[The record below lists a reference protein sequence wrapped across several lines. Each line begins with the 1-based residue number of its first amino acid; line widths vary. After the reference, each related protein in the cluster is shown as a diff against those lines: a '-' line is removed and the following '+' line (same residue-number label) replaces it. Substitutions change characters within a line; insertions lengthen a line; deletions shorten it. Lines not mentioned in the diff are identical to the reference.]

1 MAVFLYAVKS
11 PESKR
16 QYPRRFKMFLDFLG
30 IDDSLKEQAEEFLKN
45 AKQDPEWV
53 QNSLIQ
59 FISYHNDRAKRG
71 EISVSTIPNYYRAT
85 KLFCEMN
92 DIVLGWKKIAR
103 GMARGRKAANDRA
116 PTLEEIQRLVEYP
129 DRRIKPIVNTMVSS
143 GIRIGAW
150 DYLQWKHVSP
160 IANDNG
166 EIVAARLLVYAGDPE
181 EYYSFITSEAYN
193 SLKDWM
199 DFRASYGENISG
211 ESWVMRDIWQTTNI
225 TYGANL
231 GLATCPLKLKS
242 SGIKRLLERALWE
255 QGLRRPLAKG
265 VRRHEWKAAHGFR
278 KYYKSHAE
286 QVMKPINVE
295 ITMGHNIGLSES
307 YYRPT
312 QQEVLQDYLKAV
324 DNLTIGV
331 DKAVLQK
338 QVDRIKQETK
348 DNEYVIRGKL
358 QEKDEEIRS
367 MKEDL
372 SYMRSQMNDVL
383 EVLKIAKSK
392 DGMLGKDRTM
402 LDGNRRV
409 TIGYVDN
416 NNKIVEV
423 KIPLDGVE
431 VNAGSATE

>member
-1 MAVFLYAVKS
+1 
-11 PESKR
+11 
-16 QYPRRFKMFLDFLG
+16 
-30 IDDSLKEQAEEFLKN
+30 
-45 AKQDPEWV
+45 
-53 QNSLIQ
+53 
-59 FISYHNDRAKRG
+59 
-71 EISVSTIPNYYRAT
+71 
-85 KLFCEMN
+85 
-92 DIVLGWKKIAR
+92 
-103 GMARGRKAANDRA
+103 
-116 PTLEEIQRLVEYP
+116 
-129 DRRIKPIVNTMVSS
+129 
-143 GIRIGAW
+143 
-150 DYLQWKHVSP
+150 
-160 IANDNG
+160 
-166 EIVAARLLVYAGDPE
+166 
-181 EYYSFITSEAYN
+181 
-193 SLKDWM
+193 
-199 DFRASYGENISG
+199 
-211 ESWVMRDIWQTTNI
+211 
-225 TYGANL
+225 
-231 GLATCPLKLKS
+231 
-242 SGIKRLLERALWE
+242 
-255 QGLRRPLAKG
+255 
-265 VRRHEWKAAHGFR
+265 
-278 KYYKSHAE
+278 
-286 QVMKPINVE
+286 MKPINVE

-331 DKAVLQK
+331 DKTVLQK